1 VNKSKIYLKII
12 AFLLGIALIILG
24 FNLDNSRNISHEKAK
39 DIIET
44 HLKNQSQ
51 EAYNIIADTT
61 TLKSILKSNLNF
73 EEKINQFKD
82 KPFSIIIYDDF
93 SPKFWSSNKVIP
105 QNIKR
110 IFREDF
116 NFVKLDNGY
125 YIALKNTFSEN
136 YTAIALIPVYY
147 TYTIQN
153 KYLEKGFSF
162 NYDLCQYQITENQA
176 GIQIDLPDDENVFF
190 IEKSFN
196 AESAFELNKFNFI
209 LILIGL
215 VICFFFSLNLAYQ
228 LLSFNILLGLLIAF
242 FLSLISFFV
251 FTNIHINTPLF
262 DVALYSSPYFGKSL
276 AGSLFAFLTLLW
288 WVLLLF
294 PFLTNLIKLSNRPFG
309 YIISIFLL
317 CIHTLLLIL
326 AILILEGMIIHSTIS
341 FNFFNFFSLDTYSFV
356 AIFIYSLVLLSLYLL
371 SKIIF
376 SWIRNFSWVFI
387 LLSHAIILVLGISYI
402 SDWGAWE
409 PNTVIVIYLFY
420 IIYFIF
426 QEKFNSVR
434 LKSSKYLVIISIL
447 ALLSSHIILTNIE
460 LRDISLKKKTAT
472 KLLFDRN
479 YVEEFKFIEIGNGI
493 NNDNFIKSNFLNP
506 FMTTV
511 SLEERV
517 KKSHFTSFSQRYD
530 IEIYAFNSQKN
541 TLSGPIKK
549 PFEELEN
556 KFIENPAE
564 TTSPYFKYLDDKKNK
579 HTYLGK
585 FEIQTDNHNIGY
597 IFIELVPKIYSSSSI
612 YPELLIDGSY
622 AENPF
627 TQLTY
632 AIYKNDKLISSN
644 GDYEYT
650 EKLFFDSGVENQ
662 YIYYKEKNYVHLL
675 YRGSEDAVVIIS
687 ENTPS
692 GIQNVSIFS
701 YTFCFFL
708 LIAAF
713 SFWIKNSFF
722 ASTDENDE
730 NDEKINNTL
739 QQNIQISIVSLTL
752 LFLIVVG
759 VVTIIYFEKQY
770 DTYHNQRLLR
780 KVTTLMKSID
790 LVITENEKS
799 NVDSFN
805 NFISNNLVKLAETHT
820 LDINLYDR
828 DGKLS
833 FSTQPEIFNKE
844 ILSKFISPT
853 AYVDIVI
860 KEKQRSVISEH
871 IDKLS
876 YLSAYI
882 PYGEYQDKALAYF
895 HFPYYSKEQNIRS
908 DISYFIVAL
917 MNVYVILILFAAFVA
932 TIVARSIT
940 TPLSVIQENI
950 KNLKLGKK
958 NITIEWHKNDEI
970 GVLIKEYNR
979 MVEEL
984 EKSAALLAR
993 SERES
998 AWREMAK
1005 QVAHEIKNPL
1015 TPMKLSIQH
1024 LQRAIK
1030 EKRDNVDE
1038 LTIKVTEKLIEQI
1051 DNLSHIATEFS
1062 SFAKM
1067 PQAQNEKIELTKIL
1081 RSTANLF
1088 QDYPHVDITMN
1099 IPDEECFIFA
1109 DRNQIMRVF
1118 NNIFT
1123 NAVQAIPIEEKG
1135 LISVELKQK
1144 EEVFLIEIKDNGKGI
1159 PDEMKNKVFEPN
1171 FTTKSSGTGL
1181 GLAISRNII
1190 EKAHGRIWFESEEGK
1205 GTTFYVLLPKSN

>member
-1 VNKSKIYLKII
+1 MKNNKIYLKII
-12 AFLLGIALIILG
+12 AFLLGIALIIVG
-24 FNLDNSRNISHEKAK
+24 FNLDNSQNVSTEKAK
-39 DIIET
+39 EIIENYLEEQT
-44 HLKNQSQ
+44 QD
-51 EAYNIIADTT
+51 AYKIIADTN
-61 TLKSILKSNLNF
+61 TLKNILKSKLHF
-73 EEKINQFKD
+73 EEQLNQLKE
-82 KPFSIIIYDDF
+82 KPFFIIIYEEF
-93 SPKFWSSNKVIP
+93 SPKFWSSNKAIP
-105 QNIKR
+105 QNIR
-110 IFREDF
+110 RLFREDF
-116 NFVKLDNGY
+116 NFIKLDNGY
-125 YIALKNTFSEN
+125 YIALKNTFSDN
-136 YTAIALIPVYY
+136 HTVIALIPVFY
-147 TYTIQN
+147 THSIQN

-162 NYDLCQYQITENQA
+162 NSSLCQYHISDIHSGTEVF
-176 GIQIDLPDDENVFF
+176 LPDGETTFF
-190 IEKSFN
+190 IAEKETN
-196 AESAFELNKFNFI
+196 RTTFELNKFNFI

-215 VICFFFSLNLAYQ
+215 FISFFFSLNIAF
-228 LLSFNILLGLLIAF
+228 LLIRYNTLVGLLIAF
-242 FLSLISFFV
+242 FLSLVSYFI
-251 FTNIHINTPLF
+251 FTKTNVNTPLF
-262 DVALYSSPYFGKSL
+262 DVALYSSPYFGKTL
-276 AGSLFAFLTLLW
+276 AHTLFFFLTFLW

-294 PFLTNLIKLSNRPFG
+294 PSLINLIKLPKNLLG
-309 YIISIFLL
+309 YIASIIAIFT
-317 CIHTLLLIL
+317 HSLLLFLTIFIL
-326 AILILEGMIIHSTIS
+326 DGMIIHSTIS
-341 FNFFNFFSLDTYSFV
+341 FDFFNFFSLDIYSFI
-356 AIFIYSLVLLSLYLL
+356 AIFIYSLSLLSLYLL
-371 SKIIF
+371 SKILF
-376 SWIRNFSWVFI
+376 SWISNFHWLYI
-387 LLSHAIILVLGISYI
+387 LIIHAIILIPGMMYI
-402 SDWGAWE
+402 SDWGAWDS
-409 PNTVIVIYLFY
+409 NTITIIYLFY

-426 QEKFNSVR
+426 QGNFKSAR
-434 LKSSKYLVIISIL
+434 LKSSKYLILISIL
-447 ALLSSHIILTNIE
+447 GLLSSHIILTNIE
-460 LRDISLKKKTAT
+460 LRELSLKKKTAT

-479 YVEEFKFIEIGNGI
+479 YIEEYKFIDIGEGI
-493 NNDNFIKSNFLNP
+493 IQDNFIRSNFINP
-506 FMTTV
+506 FMATI
-511 SLEERV
+511 SLEERIRR
-517 KKSHFTSFSQRYD
+517 SHFSSFSQRYD
-530 IEIYAFNSQKN
+530 IEIYAFNNQKN
-541 TLSGPIKK
+541 TLSGPVKK
-549 PFEELEN
+549 PFEQLEN
-556 KFIENPAE
+556 KFNENPVE
-564 TTSPYFKYLDDKKNK
+564 TASPHFKYLADKKNK

-585 FEIQTDNHNIGY
+585 FIIKNEGQTIGY
-597 IFIELVPKIYSSSSI
+597 LYIELIPKIYSNSSI
-612 YPELLIDGSY
+612 YPELLVDGSY

-632 AIYKNDKLISSN
+632 AIYKNDRLISSN

-662 YIYYKEKNYVHLL
+662 FIYYKEKSYVHLL

-687 ENTPS
+687 ENTAS
-692 GIQNVSIFS
+692 GIQNLSIFS

-708 LIAAF
+708 LMTAF
-713 SFWIKNSFF
+713 AFWVKNSFF
-722 ASTDENDE
+722 TPSDEEED
-730 NDEKINNTL
+730 KIDNSL

-752 LFLIVVG
+752 LFLVVVG
-759 VVTIIYFEKQY
+759 VVTVIYFEKQY
-770 DTYHNQRLLR
+770 DAYHNQRLLR
-780 KVTTLMKSID
+780 KVATLMKNID
-790 LVITENEKS
+790 LIVTENEKT

-805 NFISNNLVKLAETHT
+805 NFISKNLIQLAETHT

-828 DGKLS
+828 NGKLS

-860 KEKQRSVISEH
+860 KEKQRSVISEN

-908 DISYFIVAL
+908 DISYFIIAL

-950 KNLKLGKK
+950 KNLQLGKK

-1030 EKRDNVDE
+1030 ERRDNVDE

-1067 PQAQNEKIELTKIL
+1067 PQAQNEKIELTKII

-1099 IPDEECFIFA
+1099 IPNEECFIFA

-1123 NAVQAIPIEEKG
+1123 NAVQAIPVEEKG

-1144 EEVFLIEIKDNGKGI
+1144 EEVFLIEIKDDGKGI
-1159 PDEMKNKVFEPN
+1159 PNEMKNKVFEPN

-1181 GLAISRNII
+1181 GLAISRNIV